1 MKGNRITFIYFI
13 FGTLSVIL
21 VGFILYSSLTGVL
34 INESVMST
42 ENSVNQSG
50 KYLEVYIDKLKIIS
64 NTIVSNPDVIDFFSH
79 EGDLDSSFYMKRIN
93 GLIDD
98 QMRATDSLESIIIIS
113 KDGKLFSNEDNLDMT
128 MSEDMMKEDW
138 YVKAIHNEM
147 PSLTSARMQKFS
159 MDKDLWV
166 ISLSQEIVDYRGNNI
181 GVAVIDVPYTAFE
194 AYLMDLHLGEG
205 GFAFILNN
213 SDGVVFHAD
222 VSYYE
227 DPEKVNELVAV
238 KSMPIGYQTG
248 SDTLISKYSMANTD
262 WTLIAVCSV
271 DALTILRRQI
281 LETILFGIGIIL
293 LVVIITSIILRRLT
307 SEIKE
312 REGEIHHYEMNAL
325 YSQINPH
332 FLYNTLDTIVWMAE
346 FNQKEEVIETT
357 KSLAQFFRLS
367 LNKGKELTS
376 LEDEVEHAAKY
387 LYIQKQRYQEKLTY
401 EFKVDESL
409 KDIIIPKIILQP
421 VIENSIYHGI
431 KDKDGQGHIEIKA
444 YGDGRDIK
452 ILVADNGV
460 GFNMEDSHLPKSTK
474 TKLGGVGLMNV
485 DKRIK
490 LYCGENY
497 GIGIKSKVG
506 AGTTVTLT
514 LCIKGEHHE

>member
-1 MKGNRITFIYFI
+1 MKGNRITLIYFI
-13 FGTLSVIL
+13 FGTLSVML
-21 VGFILYSSLTGVL
+21 VGFILYFSLTGVL

-64 NTIVSNPDVIDFFSH
+64 NTIVTNSDVMDFFSH
-79 EGDLDSSFYMKRIN
+79 EGKLDNDFYMDRIN

-98 QMRATDSLESIIIIS
+98 QMEATDSLESIIIIS
-113 KDGKLFSNEDNLDMT
+113 KDGKIFSNEDNLDMS
-128 MSEDMMKEDW
+128 MSEDMMKEEW
-138 YVKAIHNEM
+138 YVKAIHNQM

-159 MDKDLWV
+159 MNKDLWV
-166 ISLSQEIVDYRGNNI
+166 ISLSQEIVDSNGNNI

-194 AYLMDLHLGEG
+194 TYLMDLHLGEG
-205 GFAFILNN
+205 GFAFILNEN
-213 SDGVVFHAD
+213 DGVVFHAD
-222 VSYYE
+222 SIYYQDPDRVS
-227 DPEKVNELVAV
+227 ELVDI
-238 KSMPIGYQTG
+238 KNMPIGYQSG
-248 SDTLISKYSMANTD
+248 SDTLISRYSMTNTD

-281 LETILFGIGIIL
+281 LETIVFGIGIIL
-293 LVVIITSIILRRLT
+293 LVVIITSVILRRLT

-346 FNQKEEVIETT
+346 FNQKDEVIETT

-376 LEDEVEHAAKY
+376 LEDEVDHAGKY

-401 EFKVDESL
+401 DFQVDDSIKEL
-409 KDIIIPKIILQP
+409 VIPKIILQP

-431 KDKDGQGHIEIKA
+431 KDMDGQGHIEIRAFKE
-444 YGDGRDIK
+444 GTDIK
-452 ILVADNGV
+452 LTVTDNGL
-460 GFNMEDSHLPKSTK
+460 GFEMKDAHLPKSTK

-490 LYCGENY
+490 LYCGDQY
-497 GIGIKSKVG
+497 GISISSQVG
-506 AGTTVTLT
+506 VGTTVTLT
-514 LCIKGEHHE
+514 LCIKG